1 MAENPETTQDYADH
15 VKTYDGFIRL
25 TKWTIGLTVIVL
37 ILMAFFLL

>member
-1 MAENPETTQDYADH
+1 MAETQHSAEDFNEH

-25 TKWTIGLTVIVL
+25 TKWTIGIVVVVL